1 MFRNNLRHWYA
12 TLSAAL
18 IVASVV
24 NVAMANEAKDAKEK
38 AAASAKTAGG
48 KAKSL
53 SLSDIGLALDAAKLQ
68 PAETRRGPLESVERD
83 LTALV
88 DKGIDKKQKSVA
100 LFLSGEIRYA
110 LGDYARAV
118 EVFED
123 AAKEGKKGPFADD
136 AAAAAIQALEAA
148 ENDEE
153 AAKAWIKW
161 RKKYK
166 DSPLVPEVM
175 VAQAWNSLRRD
186 NLEEASALL
195 EELANFYPW
204 SQGDPRVA
212 LAQSTIALREGR
224 YSDVTVKP
232 TGASTDAAAIYL
244 RALAEEASGNMLKA
258 AAKYQEVA
266 ERYPHSGLRDH
277 AMLGKANIFLSSAAY
292 KSAVEEFAR
301 VAEATT
307 DKKIKAE
314 AKFRQAA
321 SEFLDGNAEAG
332 TTQLRGVAKNFHGT
346 DVAAR
351 AQLLLGEVL
360 MKQGRYEE
368 AVVEFNAV
376 LEHYFQHELAASAQ
390 YRVARC
396 FDALNRGKEAT
407 STYQTVVSGYPMSAE
422 APAAAYLAGA
432 GLLAQDRAQTAIP
445 YFQLVLD
452 RYAIDAAGTYEFESP
467 ERQELVEAALCLLQ
481 YSYHQVGDL
490 GQLSGV
496 PHMMLQKMPP
506 SNSMWRAYA
515 LLIDADGLAAQARYA
530 EAQAVLDE
538 LIREFPDEGLGVPA
552 YRLLAWTYT
561 QEGKEDLAIA
571 TEEKMLARFGAATDA
586 YSLSSAYLN
595 KAHILFNKKNY
606 DQAVAAYEDFL
617 YRFPEHPEELL
628 ALYQAGMCYVRLDRD
643 GDAID
648 RWDTLLAA
656 DPSAAI
662 AEQAWFRTGDVYF
675 QAGHMEEAKV
685 SYQGLIDNFQDSPV
699 AAVGQLRIAQCDYN
713 AGRDADA
720 IAAFSLVVDRYP
732 HHEVVAEAQRGIE
745 QALYRLGTGDDGA
758 ERLAELVE
766 RFPTSTF
773 AADAQ
778 FNIGMQRYEAKEY
791 ADAAEEFR
799 RVITQFPGYSAADQA
814 HYLMGDAYMQ
824 AGNATDAALAYEQ
837 FVIFFPESELRST
850 VRFRLASIR
859 FADGDYMRAAVDFT
873 AVVDDST
880 SGEMT
885 AAALY
890 NLALAHRMMGDQAQ
904 AQILLEEY
912 RTKYPNDER
921 AAEVAH
927 QLGDIH
933 DTAGRPETAAAEFER
948 ALTAEHVATLSVELY
963 YRLGVC
969 REDLGDTDAALAAY
983 KKAMRTKDKSDAFR
997 LSAVARSA
1005 AIYETEGKYKDA
1017 LRAYRDL
1024 IKHATDP
1031 DIVVAA
1037 QERAAE
1043 LEATGE

>member
-1 MFRNNLRHWYA
+1 MFRNNIRHWYA
-12 TLSAAL
+12 ALSAAL
-18 IVASVV
+18 VVTSVV
-24 NVAMANEAKDAKEK
+24 NVAAAKEANK
-38 AAASAKTAGG
+38 KPEAPAKSAGVE
-48 KAKSL
+48 AKSL
-53 SLSDIGLALDAAKLQ
+53 TLSNIGLALDAAKLQ
-68 PAETRRGPLESVERD
+68 PAETRRGALEAVGRD
-83 LTALV
+83 LTVLL

-100 LFLSGEIRYA
+100 LFISGEIRYA
-110 LGDYARAV
+110 LGDYASAV
-118 EVFED
+118 EVFEK
-123 AAKEGKKGPFADD
+123 AAKEDKKGPFADD

-148 ENDEE
+148 GNDEE
-153 AAKAWIKW
+153 AANAWIKW

-175 VAQAWNSLRRD
+175 VAQAWNSLRRE

-204 SQGDPRVA
+204 SQNDPRVA
-212 LAQSTIALREGR
+212 LAHSTIALLEGR
-224 YSDVTVKP
+224 YSDALGAKP

-266 ERYPHSGLRDH
+266 ERYPHSGLRDQ
-277 AMLGKANIFLSSAAY
+277 AMLGKANIFLASAAY
-292 KSAVEEFAR
+292 KSAVEEFKR
-301 VAEATT
+301 VADTAT
-307 DKKIKAE
+307 DKKIIAE
-314 AKFRQAA
+314 ARFRQAA

-332 TTQLRGVAKNFHGT
+332 TSQLSGVAKEFHGT

-368 AVVEFNAV
+368 AVVEFNTV
-376 LEHYFQHELAASAQ
+376 LQHYFQHELAASAQ

-396 FDALNRGKEAT
+396 FDALDRGKEAT

-432 GLLAQDRAQTAIP
+432 GLLEQDRPQAAIP

-481 YSYHQVGDL
+481 YSYHRVGDL

-606 DQAVAAYEDFL
+606 DEAAAAYEDFL

-628 ALYQAGMCYVRLDRD
+628 ALYQVGMCYLRLDRD

-648 RWDTLLAA
+648 RWETLLAA
-656 DPSAAI
+656 NPSATI
-662 AEQAWFRTGDVYF
+662 AEQAWFRAGDVYF
-675 QAGHMEEAKV
+675 QAGHFEEAEV
-685 SYQGLIDNFQDSPV
+685 LYQGLIDNFQDSPV

-713 AGRDADA
+713 AGRDAEA
-720 IAAFSLVVDRYP
+720 IAAFSLVVERYP

-745 QALYRLGTGDDGA
+745 QALYRLGMGDDGA

-766 RFPTSTF
+766 QFPTSSF

-778 FNIGMQRYEAKEY
+778 FNIGMQLYEAKEF
-791 ADAAEEFR
+791 AEAAEEFR
-799 RVITQFPGYSAADQA
+799 RVITQFPGYSVADQA

-837 FVIFFPESELRST
+837 FVIFFPESELCST

-880 SGEMT
+880 SGET
-885 AAALY
+885 AAAAMY
-890 NLALAHRMMGDQAQ
+890 NLALAHRMMGDQIEAQ
-904 AQILLEEY
+904 KLLEEY

-921 AAEVAH
+921 AAEIAH

-933 DTAGRPETAAAEFER
+933 DTAGRLETAAAEFER
-948 ALTAEHVATLSVELY
+948 ALAAKHVAALSVELY

-969 REDLGDTDAALAAY
+969 REELGDTDAAITAY

-1005 AIYETEGKYKDA
+1005 AIYEKEEKYKDA
-1017 LRAYRDL
+1017 LQAYRDL

-1037 QERAAE
+1037 KERAAE
-1043 LEATGE
+1043 LVATGE